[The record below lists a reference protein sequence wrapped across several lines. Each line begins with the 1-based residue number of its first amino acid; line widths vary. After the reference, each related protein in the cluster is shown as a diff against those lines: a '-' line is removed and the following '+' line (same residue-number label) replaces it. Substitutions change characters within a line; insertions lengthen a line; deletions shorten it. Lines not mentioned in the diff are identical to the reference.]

1 MCNGFVY
8 NGRGN
13 QHVNDNL
20 TIFIENDRCTV
31 LLSNRQ
37 QNEQRCVFVV
47 DSTTFFCFWCRFDTK
62 KRVDI
67 VLLSN
72 RQQKV
77 ESNLICRPFTAN
89 FMANRLPHIIKI
101 SLKLFLSLPFYRQNH
116 HTPPTITTRMLPR
129 DCGHP
134 DTPPRSGHSDN
145 RANQQVRNPGWL
157 ALWTIDLEENEI
169 VSARTKV

>member
-1 MCNGFVY
+1 MVCNGFVY

-47 DSTTFFCFWCRFDTK
+47 ERL
-62 KRVDI
+62 DI

-77 ESNLICRPFTAN
+77 VMQFNLPTLQGKLYGQSASTY
-89 FMANRLPHIIKI
+89 HQIII
-101 SLKLFLSLPFYRQNH
+101 
-116 HTPPTITTRMLPR
+116 
-129 DCGHP
+129 
-134 DTPPRSGHSDN
+134 
-145 RANQQVRNPGWL
+145 
-157 ALWTIDLEENEI
+157 EI
-169 VSARTKV
+169 VFITAVL